1 MLGNCGLQTISSL
14 QRLHGRLEFHPTA
27 SNLSGDGITSGSS
40 VAFRRTALS
49 RFRSAT
55 SIGTPSLFTARHAV
69 LVYCKDTKQIDLILR
84 DGFLGCW
91 NEKRSSTSDLV
102 AFTADTAENQLT
114 LFRKTLWLDWN

>member
-1 MLGNCGLQTISSL
+1 LRAANHQLL
-14 QRLHGRLEFHPTA
+14 ATA
-27 SNLSGDGITSGSS
+27 SRPPRIPPNRIEFVG
-40 VAFRRTALS
+40 RRHHL
-49 RFRSAT
+49 RLVCCLPQNCFIPF
-55 SIGTPSLFTARHAV
+55 SIGDLDRQAV